1 MKEDYDTSDFDED
14 EEEDEIVQY
23 INEGFIDDE

>member
-14 EEEDEIVQY
+14 EEEDENEY